1 MNCPTCGAE
10 NADTSNFCTSC
21 GAPLATA
28 ENANPTQ
35 DAARETQSGASAS
48 AGYTAGSASV
58 DSASA
63 YSGFVAGGVSTGGSS
78 ANPSFAAGGASA
90 DSDFGAGAPNQAP
103 QGNPYMPPNPAQAYS
118 YQNAYQQHVTPETTY
133 SMTSTDEALRL
144 ANFVLC
150 VISCVLGA
158 AAIIPLAWMI
168 PLTVHSWGIYKGKQ
182 PNTIA
187 FGVCTLIFVNLV
199 GGILLLVS
207 NKDK

>member
-1 MNCPTCGAE
+1 MNCPKCGAE

-21 GAPLATA
+21 GAPLAA
-28 ENANPTQ
+28 VENANPVQ
-35 DAARETQSGASAS
+35 DAARETQSGAYAS
-48 AGYTAGSASV
+48 AGYTAGSAS
-58 DSASA
+58 
-63 YSGFVAGGVSTGGSS
+63 AG
-78 ANPSFAAGGASA
+78 
-90 DSDFGAGAPNQAP
+90 GAGAPNQTP
-103 QGNPYMPPNPAQAYS
+103 QGNQYMPPNPTQAYS

-158 AAIIPLAWMI
+158 AAIIPLAWTI
-168 PLTVHSWGIYKGKQ
+168 PMTVHSWGIYKGKQ

-187 FGVCTLIFVNLV
+187 FGVCTLIFVNLI

>member
-1 MNCPTCGAE
+1 MNCPKCGAE

-21 GAPLATA
+21 GASLATA
-28 ENANPTQ
+28 GNANPTQ
-35 DAARETQSGASAS
+35 DAARETQANASACPS
-48 AGYTAGSASV
+48 GSAE
-58 DSASA
+58 SA
-63 YSGFVAGGVSTGGSS
+63 
-78 ANPSFAAGGASA
+78 
-90 DSDFGAGAPNQAP
+90 FGQAP
-103 QGNPYMPPNPAQAYS
+103 QGNQYMPPNPAQAYS

-133 SMTSTDEALRL
+133 PMTSTDEALRL

-168 PLTVHSWGIYKGKQ
+168 PMTVHSWGIHKGKQ

>member
-1 MNCPTCGAE
+1 MNCPKCGAE

-21 GAPLATA
+21 GAPLAA
-28 ENANPTQ
+28 VENANPAQ
-35 DAARETQSGASAS
+35 DAARETQSCASAS
-48 AGYTAGSASV
+48 AGYTAGSAS
-58 DSASA
+58 
-63 YSGFVAGGVSTGGSS
+63 AGGTCSDP
-78 ANPSFAAGGASA
+78 NFATGGASTG
-90 DSDFGAGAPNQAP
+90 SGFGAGAPNQAP
-103 QGNPYMPPNPAQAYS
+103 QGNQYMPPNPAQAYS

-158 AAIIPLAWMI
+158 AAIIPLAWTI
-168 PLTVHSWGIYKGKQ
+168 PMTVHSWGIYKGKQ

-187 FGVCTLIFVNLV
+187 FGVCTLIFVNLI

>member
-1 MNCPTCGAE
+1 MNCLKCGAE

-21 GAPLATA
+21 GAPLAA
-28 ENANPTQ
+28 AGNANPAQ
-35 DAARETQSGASAS
+35 DAARETPNSTSAS
-48 AGYTAGSASV
+48 AGYTA

-63 YSGFVAGGVSTGGSS
+63 GGTC
-78 ANPSFAAGGASA
+78 ADPSFAAGSTSTGSG
-90 DSDFGAGAPNQAP
+90 FGAGAPNQNSHEN
-103 QGNPYMPPNPAQAYS
+103 QYMPPNPTQAYS

-150 VISCVLGA
+150 VISCVCWA
-158 AAIIPLAWMI
+158 PAIIPLAWVI
-168 PLTVHSWGIYKGKQ
+168 PMTVHSWGIYKGKQ

-199 GGILLLVS
+199 SGILLLVS